1 MPSSCETRGHKGDT
15 LTKGVR
21 LDGKEKPEFIRY
33 VIIHG
38 SVEEVEGMACVS
50 QSEERVLVKRE

>member
-1 MPSSCETRGHKGDT
+1 MRPEDT
-15 LTKGVR
+15 TKGVR
-21 LDGKEKPEFIRY
+21 LDGKEKPELIRY